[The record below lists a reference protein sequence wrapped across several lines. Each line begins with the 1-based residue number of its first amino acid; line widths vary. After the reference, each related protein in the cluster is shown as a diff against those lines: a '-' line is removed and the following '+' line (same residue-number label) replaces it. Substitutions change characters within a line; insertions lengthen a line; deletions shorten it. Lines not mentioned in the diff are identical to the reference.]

1 MWFHPF
7 EKKNDVVCLYGSA
20 RDLLSFEMTQR
31 NFRGRFR
38 EAEKFL
44 NFVEASRNQQATQIG
59 EAVEQDSHVHAMEL
73 SFLSVCIK
81 YHCLVG
87 DL

>member
-1 MWFHPF
+1 MLISSGVLF
-7 EKKNDVVCLYGSA
+7 EEGTGFGKMKL
-20 RDLLSFEMTQR
+20 
-31 NFRGRFR
+31 
-38 EAEKFL
+38 
-44 NFVEASRNQQATQIG
+44 FVKARNQQATQIG

-87 DL
+87 DLEEVTCMVRCTKTLAMV